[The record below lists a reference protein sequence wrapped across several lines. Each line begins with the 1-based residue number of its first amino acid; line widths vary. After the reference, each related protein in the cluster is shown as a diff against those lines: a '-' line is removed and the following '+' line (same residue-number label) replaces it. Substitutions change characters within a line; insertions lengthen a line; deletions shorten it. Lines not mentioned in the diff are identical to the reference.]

1 MSETVSSREVAA
13 IHSELLRPVVSRK
26 FRLQWE
32 PVQDAHVLLYPEGM
46 VKLNRTAAAI
56 LSRCD
61 GARSV
66 ADIVADLEKSYGV
79 QGLSTEVT
87 AFVSM
92 ALERTWL
99 EIRG

>member
-1 MSETVSSREVAA
+1 MSETVSPGDPAA
-13 IHSELLRPVVSRK
+13 VHGESLRPVVSRK

-61 GARSV
+61 GERSV
-66 ADIVADLEKSYGV
+66 ADIVADLENSYGV
-79 QGLSTEVT
+79 RGLSTEVT